1 MYFCVKISQSKQL
14 KMKTVKLLS
23 LAFVGILFGSCSDD
37 DDNQGNNNN
46 DVVAPATYSFTR
58 DGASTVSYSGQ
69 STRIAMAEE
78 FISATKDETATV
90 EQLQNMF
97 DHKENAQDY
106 SDASLNASNKSV
118 RSKTAASY
126 DYFNTNATD
135 ASAIKAQYD
144 AWISAQA
151 SEVFPNWTMDAA
163 AGQAGKIQ
171 EAGGGSTRYVNAKGL
186 EYNQAIAKSL
196 IGGLMTDQM
205 LNNYLGTGVLDA
217 GENTVDNDNETLSGD
232 KNYTTME
239 HKWDEAF
246 GYLYGAE
253 ADATNPE
260 LGVDSFLSKY
270 LARVE
275 GDSDFTGIAANIY
288 NAFKMGRA
296 AIVAKNYEVRDQQ
309 AEIIREEVSKIIGIR
324 AVYYLQQGKGNLES
338 DKASAFHDLSE
349 GFGFVYSLQFTR
361 KPGTTSPYLSKAQ
374 VDDFI
379 SQLEAGN
386 GFWDLTAE
394 TLDAMS
400 DAIAAEFDFTVEQAG
415 S

>member
-1 MYFCVKISQSKQL
+1 
-14 KMKTVKLLS
+14 MKTVKLLS

-78 FISATKDETATV
+78 FISATKDETATA

-126 DYFNTNATD
+126 DYFNTNSTD
-135 ASAIKAQYD
+135 ASAIKSQFD
-144 AWISAQA
+144 GWISAQVT
-151 SEVFPNWTMDAA
+151 EVFPNWTADAA

-186 EYNQAIAKSL
+186 EYNQALAKSL

-253 ADATNPE
+253 PDATNPE
-260 LGVDSFLSKY
+260 LGVDSFLNKY
-270 LARVE
+270 LSRVE
-275 GDSDFTGIAANIY
+275 GDPDFTGIAANIY

-309 AEIIREEVSKIIGIR
+309 AEIIREEVSKIIGVR

-386 GFWDLTAE
+386 GFWDVTAE

>member
-1 MYFCVKISQSKQL
+1 
-14 KMKTVKLLS
+14 MKTVKLLS

-118 RSKTAASY
+118 RSKTSASY

>member
-1 MYFCVKISQSKQL
+1 
-14 KMKTVKLLS
+14 MKTVKLLS

>member
-1 MYFCVKISQSKQL
+1 
-14 KMKTVKLLS
+14 
-23 LAFVGILFGSCSDD
+23 
-37 DDNQGNNNN
+37 
-46 DVVAPATYSFTR
+46 
-58 DGASTVSYSGQ
+58 
-69 STRIAMAEE
+69 MAEE
-78 FISATKDETATV
+78 FISATKDETATA

-135 ASAIKAQYD
+135 ASAIKSQFD
-144 AWISAQA
+144 GWISAQVT
-151 SEVFPNWTMDAA
+151 EVFPNWTADAA

-186 EYNQAIAKSL
+186 EYNQALAKSL

-253 ADATNPE
+253 PDATNPE
-260 LGVDSFLSKY
+260 LGVDSFLNKY

-275 GDSDFTGIAANIY
+275 GDPDFTGIAANIY

-309 AEIIREEVSKIIGIR
+309 AEIIREEVSKIIGVR

-349 GFGFVYSLQFTR
+349 GFGFIYSLQFTR

-386 GFWDLTAE
+386 GFWDVTAE

-400 DAIAAEFDFTVEQAG
+400 DAIAAEFDFTVELAG

>member
-1 MYFCVKISQSKQL
+1 
-14 KMKTVKLLS
+14 MKTVKLLS

-78 FISATKDETATV
+78 FISATKDETATA

-135 ASAIKAQYD
+135 ASAIKSQFD
-144 AWISAQA
+144 GWISAQVT
-151 SEVFPNWTMDAA
+151 EVFPNWTADAA

-186 EYNQAIAKSL
+186 EYNQALAKSL

-253 ADATNPE
+253 PDATNPE
-260 LGVDSFLSKY
+260 LGVDSFLNKY

-275 GDSDFTGIAANIY
+275 GDPDFTGIAANIY

-309 AEIIREEVSKIIGIR
+309 AEILREEVSKIIGVR

-386 GFWDLTAE
+386 GFWDVTAE